1 VFAFG
6 FDPSAGPGLTFI
18 TLPAVFAHMP
28 MGSIFA
34 FMFFLLLGIAAL
46 TSAVSILEVVVA
58 YFVDDR
64 GISRKWASITVGV
77 IIFLLGI
84 PSSLSLGIMG
94 EFTIFGL
101 GFFDLMDYISSKL
114 LLPIGGLF
122 ISLFVGWVVWGK
134 AKEDIAAHNGVV
146 PGWINA
152 WGIIVKFIAPLA
164 IAFILL
170 KGLGVL

>member
-1 VFAFG
+1 MTLLDTSVAVMAGLLILPAVFAFG

-64 GISRKWASITVGV
+64 GISRKGASITVG
-77 IIFLLGI
+77 
-84 PSSLSLGIMG
+84 
-94 EFTIFGL
+94 
-101 GFFDLMDYISSKL
+101 
-114 LLPIGGLF
+114 
-122 ISLFVGWVVWGK
+122 
-134 AKEDIAAHNGVV
+134 
-146 PGWINA
+146 
-152 WGIIVKFIAPLA
+152 
-164 IAFILL
+164 
-170 KGLGVL
+170 